1 MKQKQNLL
9 LVVLLIIIILGFLY
23 VFLQTS
29 FFASKDNVMKVES
42 LSLVLDESEGNAIT
56 VSSDG
61 LLSDEESLKL
71 EKTIIQLN

>member
-1 MKQKQNLL
+1 
-9 LVVLLIIIILGFLY
+9 
-23 VFLQTS
+23 
-29 FFASKDNVMKVES
+29 MKVGS

-71 EKTIIQLN
+71 EKTIIQLTNK